1 MATKRLWRWRGI
13 DVQGAPCQ
21 GMLWQTKRLEVLQH
35 LQQQRVIPLAVRRC
49 AVKQSL
55 WHPRYSC
62 ETIRQLATLLQAG
75 LPLAEGLSLL
85 AQQQSH
91 AQWQALLEALGRE
104 LAQGVAFS
112 AALAQWPQA
121 FPPLYLA
128 MISTGEL
135 TGKLDICC
143 LQLANQQQEQQ
154 RLASKV
160 KKALR
165 YPLIVLS
172 LALLVVL
179 GMLYFVLP
187 EFTAIYQTFSTPLP
201 LLTRM
206 VVAAGDMLSRGW
218 PLLLALLL
226 SPLLLNQLIRRRSD
240 WLLLLALLLSPLLLN
255 QLIRR
260 RSDWLLR
267 RQRLLNALP
276 LIGSL
281 IGGQQ
286 LSLIFTILALTQS
299 AGISFLQGLQSVEE
313 SLSCPLW
320 RQRLA
325 QARALIVQG
334 EPIWQALS
342 RCGGFTPLCLQLIRT
357 GESAGALDQM
367 LENLAH
373 HHREQ
378 TYQRADSLAA
388 HLEPMMLVITGSLV
402 GILVVAMYLP
412 VFHLG
417 DAIGGAGG

>member
-1 MATKRLWRWRGI
+1 MDNNSDVIYRMLVQSVNDYAITMLKPDGI
-13 DVQGAPCQ
+13 IGSWNQGA
-21 GMLWQTKRLEVLQH
+21 
-35 LQQQRVIPLAVRRC
+35 QRTIGYTPDEMIGCSFALLYSEEDRRRGLPQRGLDM
-49 AVKQSL
+49 AATAGHHESEG
-55 WHPRYSC
+55 WRYRKDGSAFWAH
-62 ETIRQLATLLQAG
+62 ETIDPIRNDAG
-75 LPLAEGLSLL
+75 LLVGYACIT
-85 AQQQSH
+85 
-91 AQWQALLEALGRE
+91 RDC
-104 LAQGVAFS
+104 
-112 AALAQWPQA
+112 
-121 FPPLYLA
+121 
-128 MISTGEL
+128 T
-135 TGKLDICC
+135 
-143 LQLANQQQEQQ
+143 QQQEQQ

-218 PLLLALLL
+218 PLLLA
-226 SPLLLNQLIRRRSD
+226 S
-240 WLLLLALLLSPLLLN
+240 LLSPLLLN

>member
-21 GMLWQTKRLEVLQH
+21 GMLWQASRPEVLHH
-35 LQQQRVIPLAVRRC
+35 LQQQRILPLAIRRC
-49 AVKQSL
+49 TVKQSL
-55 WHPRYSC
+55 WHPRYSS

-85 AQQQSH
+85 AQQQPH
-91 AQWQALLEALGRE
+91 GQWQALLEALGRE
-104 LAQGVAFS
+104 LAQGVTFS

-165 YPLIVLS
+165 YPLIVLA

-218 PLLLALLL
+218 PLLLASLL
-226 SPLLLNQLIRRRSD
+226 SPLLLNQLV
-240 WLLLLALLLSPLLLN
+240 
-255 QLIRR
+255 RR

-276 LIGSL
+276 LIGPL

-334 EPIWQALS
+334 DPIWQALS

-357 GESAGALDQM
+357 GESALASRFNLERYGAVGEEFDPTQHEAL
-367 LENLAH
+367 LANVNPKVQVATIAQILQPGY
-373 HHREQ
+373 RRDEKIL
-378 TYQRADSLAA
+378 RAAKVMVDNP
-388 HLEPMMLVITGSLV
+388 E
-402 GILVVAMYLP
+402 
-412 VFHLG
+412 
-417 DAIGGAGG
+417 